1 MNRTSQVVLV
11 VKNLPANAEDIRDTG
26 WSLGLEDP
34 LEEEVAAHPSV
45 TSRRIPW
52 SEEPGEL
59 QAKRSQRVRHDC
71 VSEYIWKIFFHEG
84 IVYMTIE

>member
-1 MNRTSQVVLV
+1 M
-11 VKNLPANAEDIRDTG
+11 
-26 WSLGLEDP
+26 
-34 LEEEVAAHPSV
+34 AAHSSM

-52 SEEPGEL
+52 TEEPGEL

-71 VSEYIWKIFFHEG
+71 ISEYIRKIFFHEG